1 MKRTFSVNPQT
12 KVTAS
17 YNGNGYAT
25 IEVDEGKAQ
34 DVAEEIMNGDWD
46 DRMNGRDEDIE
57 WGIYESSDDL
67 AQDIPAILYLLF
79 GLEDGEDYQIMNDT
93 SIMYTDTAN
102 GLWKQAKT
110 LLS

>member
-1 MKRTFSVNPQT
+1 MRRQFGVKPNT

-17 YNGNGYAT
+17 SNGYAT
-25 IEVDEGKAQ
+25 IEVDEDKAH
-34 DVAEEIMNGDWD
+34 DVAVDIMNGIWD
-46 DRMNGRDEDIE
+46 DQINGRDEDIE
-57 WGIYESSDDL
+57 WMYESADDL

-79 GLEDGEDYQIMNDT
+79 GLEDREDYQIMNDT

>member
-1 MKRTFSVNPQT
+1 MKRIFSMKPKT
-12 KVTAS
+12 EVTAS
-17 YNGNGYAT
+17 SKGYAT
-25 IEVDEGKAQ
+25 IEVDPDKARY
-34 DVAEEIMNGDWD
+34 VAIDIMNGDWD
-46 DRMNGRDEDIE
+46 DQMNGRDEDIE
-57 WGIYESSDDL
+57 WGIYESADDL
-67 AQDIPAILYLLF
+67 AQDVPAILYLLF

>member
-17 YNGNGYAT
+17 SSGYAT

-46 DRMNGRDEDIE
+46 DQINGRDEDIE
-57 WGIYESSDDL
+57 WGIYESADDL
-67 AQDIPAILYLLF
+67 AHDIPAILYLLF

-110 LLS
+110 LLA

>member
-1 MKRTFSVNPQT
+1 MRRQFRVNPKA

-17 YNGNGYAT
+17 SNGYAT
-25 IEVDEGKAQ
+25 IEVDEDKAQ
-34 DVAEEIMNGDWD
+34 EIAEEIMNGDWD
-46 DRMNGRDEDIE
+46 DQINGRDEDIE

-79 GLEDGEDYQIMNDT
+79 GLENGEDYQIMNVT

>member
-17 YNGNGYAT
+17 STGYAT
-25 IEVDEGKAQ
+25 IEVDEDKAH
-34 DVAEEIMNGDWD
+34 DVAVDIMNGVWD
-46 DRMNGRDEDIE
+46 DQINGRDEDIE
-57 WGIYESSDDL
+57 WGIYESADDL
-67 AQDIPAILYLLF
+67 AYDIPAILSLLF

>member
-17 YNGNGYAT
+17 SNGYAT
-25 IEVDEGKAQ
+25 IEVDEDKAH
-34 DVAEEIMNGDWD
+34 DVAVDIMNGIWD
-46 DRMNGRDEDIE
+46 DQINGRDEDIE
-57 WGIYESSDDL
+57 WGIYESADDL
-67 AQDIPAILYLLF
+67 AHDIPAILYLLF
-79 GLEDGEDYQIMNDT
+79 GLEDGEDYQIINDT